1 VGRFDVTAVGKDHGL
16 METPEHVFRDF
27 LRTRKLKYTTERLAI
42 LKAVQKFGR
51 PFEAEE
57 LLLTLRESEY
67 RISKA
72 TIYRTLKHLLDAGLI
87 KQVYFGGGKQAH
99 YDFVNSADA
108 HDHLVD
114 FDTGKI
120 IPFASEQIAQLS
132 QEIAK
137 KLGFTPVYHRFQIV
151 ARKNPPAS

>member
-1 VGRFDVTAVGKDHGL
+1 

-27 LRTRKLKYTTERLAI
+27 LRQRKLKYTTERLAV

-57 LLLTLRESEY
+57 LLLALRESEY

-72 TIYRTLKHLLDAGLI
+72 TIYRTLKHLLEAGLI
-87 KQVYFGGGKQAH
+87 RQTHFGGGKQAH
-99 YDFVNSADA
+99 YDFVGGEGAATA

-114 FDTGKI
+114 LETGKI
-120 IPFASEQIAQLS
+120 IPFSNEEVTRLS
-132 QEIAK
+132 REIAK
-137 KLGFTPVYHRFQIV
+137 KLGFTVAYHRFQIV
-151 ARKNPPAS
+151 ARKATGPQMDANGHE

>member
-1 VGRFDVTAVGKDHGL
+1 

-27 LRTRKLKYTTERLAI
+27 LRTHKLKYTTERLAI
-42 LKAVQKFGR
+42 LKSVQKFGR

-99 YDFVNSADA
+99 YDFVNAADG

-114 FDTGKI
+114 LDTGRI
-120 IPFASEQIAQLS
+120 LPFNNEKIAQLS

-137 KLGFTPVYHRFQIV
+137 SLGFSAVYHRFQIV
-151 ARKNPPAS
+151 ARKTPPAP

>member
-1 VGRFDVTAVGKDHGL
+1 
-16 METPEHVFRDF
+16 METPEHLFRDF
-27 LRTRKLKYTTERLAI
+27 LRARKLKYTTERLAI

-87 KQVYFGGGKQAH
+87 RQAHFGDGKQAH
-99 YDFVNSADA
+99 YDFVDAADA
-108 HDHLVD
+108 HDHLLD
-114 FDTGKI
+114 LETGKI
-120 IPFASEQIAQLS
+120 IPFSNEKISQLS
-132 QEIAK
+132 QDIAK
-137 KLGFTPVYHRFQIV
+137 KLGFSAVYHRFQIV
-151 ARKNPPAS
+151 ARKIPPTP